1 MSEVKKKQTPK
12 KNTKKKKKQGKVKR
26 FFKHFFL
33 TLLVLILV
41 GIVVAGGY
49 VLAII
54 KSAKSLDVNMV
65 LRLNQPSII
74 YDSDGKFMDDVV
86 DKEQRYVI
94 KLSEMPKNLQNA
106 FVSIEDE
113 RFYSHNGI
121 DIKRIAGAAV
131 IDVQR
136 IITRKQGLHGASTL
150 TQQLL
155 KNTILK
161 NEVTI
166 NRKVTEIYY
175 ALQLEKYLSKDQILE
190 AYLNT
195 IPLGGTVYGVE
206 AAANKYFGIKAS
218 QLNLIQCAYIAGTT
232 QSPTYYNALTEAS
245 KKDPSR
251 YLKRTKTVLAK
262 MLENNKISKTEY
274 DQAIKDIND
283 GKLKFNPTVSTNRM
297 NFEWFTRPV
306 IDQVK
311 KDLKAKYKYT
321 DDEVSKMIVNG
332 GLRIYSTMDRNLQNA
347 TQEILNDNKTYQVG
361 NDLSKNIST
370 EDGHY
375 TYPAL
380 QASATIMDYHTG
392 EVKAMVGGRGTQ
404 PPGKSNNRAYF
415 DLRPTGSAIKP
426 LTVYAPAIEMKLVTP
441 STTMEDTKL
450 PDDLLIRN
458 HNVDGN
464 GKPVQIKNQDR
475 QYHGTVTIREALKQS
490 LNVVAARVEDMVG
503 MKNGIAYGKK
513 FGLTFNKNSESAFTA
528 VTLGQFN
535 NDPKDRDGGN
545 STTMAAAFG
554 AFGNGG
560 TYTQPILYTKVVD
573 ASGST
578 ILEKKPET
586 RSVISPE
593 AAYIMYDML
602 KTPVESG
609 SATSAK
615 FGSIPVAGKTG
626 TSSNNNDMWFAGFTP
641 YLSGSIWLGYDK
653 PSEIYANSSGAT
665 CGSIFGKIM
674 AKAHENIQDKSKDIK
689 MPSGVVKGAICID
702 SGKLATDLCRKD
714 PRGNRVKEDL
724 SIGGSDVSSYC
735 DVHVLA
741 KVNSSNNKLANSNT
755 PAALLVERVFL
766 NKDISKDSPDYK
778 YKLPTEQDDYK
789 APAETPAAPEET
801 KPAENE
807 DNKDKD
813 KDKDKNNNNAGNSTT
828 PNTGTNSNG
837 NSNNNGAGNNKPTT
851 PTPTTPDKKKN

>member
-12 KNTKKKKKQGKVKR
+12 KNIKKKKKKKQSKIKK

-41 GIVVAGGY
+41 GIIVAGGY
-49 VLAII
+49 ILAIV
-54 KSAKSLDVNMV
+54 KSAKPLDVNMV

-74 YDSDGKFMDDVV
+74 YDSEGKFMDDVV

-121 DIKRIAGAAV
+121 DLKRIAGAAY

-136 IITRKQGLHGASTL
+136 IITRKPGLHGASTL

-175 ALQLEKYLSKDQILE
+175 ALQLEKYLSKDEILE

-206 AAANKYFGIKAS
+206 AAANKYFGIRAS

-251 YLKRTKTVLAK
+251 YLKRTKTVLSK
-262 MLENNKISKTEY
+262 MLENQKISKAEY

-283 GKLKFNPTVSTNRM
+283 GKLKFNPTVSSNRM
-297 NFEWFTRPV
+297 NYEWFTRPV

-311 KDLKAKYKYT
+311 KDLKTKYKYT

-370 EDGHY
+370 ADGHY

-404 PPGKSNNRAYF
+404 PPGRSNNRAYF

-426 LTVYAPAIEMKLVTP
+426 LTVYSPAVEMKLITP
-441 STTMEDTKL
+441 STTAEDTPYSDTFAKKYGINPATQL
-450 PDDLLIRN
+450 R
-458 HNVDGN
+458 
-464 GKPVQIKNQDR
+464 NQDR
-475 QYHGTVTIREALKQS
+475 RFHGTVTIRDALTQS
-490 LNVVAARVEDMVG
+490 YNVVACKVEDMVG
-503 MKNGIAYGKK
+503 VKNGIAYGKK
-513 FGLTFNKNSESAFTA
+513 FGLKFNNNSQGIAA
-528 VTLGQFN
+528 VALGQFS
-535 NDPKDRDGGN
+535 NDPGDRDGAN
-545 STTMAAAFG
+545 STTMAAAYG
-554 AFGNGG
+554 TFGNNG
-560 TYTQPILYTKVVD
+560 TYTEPILYTKVVD
-573 ASGST
+573 ASGSI

-593 AAYIMYDML
+593 AAYIMYDLL
-602 KTPVESG
+602 KSPVTSG
-609 SATSAK
+609 SAKPAQVPNVVT
-615 FGSIPVAGKTG
+615 AGKTG
-626 TSSNNNDMWFAGFTP
+626 TADGNHDMWFAGFTP
-641 YLSGSIWLGYDK
+641 YLSAAVWIGYDK
-653 PSEIYANSSGAT
+653 PSEVYSQSSGVT
-665 CGSIFGKIM
+665 VGSIFGKIM
-674 AKAHENIQDKSKDIK
+674 AKAHENIKDKSKDIK
-689 MPSGVVKGAICID
+689 MPSGVIKGAICID

-724 SIGGSDVSSYC
+724 SIGSSDVSSYC

-741 KVNSSNNKLANSNT
+741 KVNSSNNKLANANT

-789 APAETPAAPEET
+789 APVQPPTPPAET

-807 DNKDKD
+807 DNNNTQ
-813 KDKDKNNNNAGNSTT
+813 NNNN
-828 PNTGTNSNG
+828 
-837 NSNNNGAGNNKPTT
+837 NSNNNNNPENNPNGNTGNNGTGNNKPTT
-851 PTPTTPDKKKN
+851 PQPPNPGKH